1 MSHFEKRVQLNK
13 IIESQLPEFL
23 VADFPKAVEFFKQYY
38 ISQEKQG
45 GNIDLVDNLD
55 RYIRVDN
62 LVPEVVVGKTT
73 LSSAISATDT
83 TITVPSTKGFPDDY
97 GLLKIGDEIITYTA
111 KTTTTFTGCVRGFS
125 GVTGYDPG
133 LAAIVNDVNKQSL
146 IFTETTASAHSADV
160 EIQNLSALFLQEFYV
175 KLKRTFTP
183 GLEDY
188 DFVSDLDV

>member
-1 MSHFEKRVQLNK
+1 MSNFERRVQLNK

-23 VADFPKAVEFFKQYY
+23 VADFPKAVDFFKQYY

-73 LSSAISATDT
+73 LSSGISATDT

-97 GLLKIGDEIITYTA
+97 GLLKIDDEIITYTG
-111 KTTTTFTGCVRGFS
+111 KTDTTFTGCIRGFN
-125 GVTGYDPG
+125 GITGYDNG
-133 LAAIVNDVNKQSL
+133 VANIINTVNLQTVVFS
-146 IFTETTASAHSADV
+146 ETTAATMRS
-160 EIQNLSALFLQEFYV
+160 
-175 KLKRTFTP
+175 
-183 GLEDY
+183 
-188 DFVSDLDV
+188 